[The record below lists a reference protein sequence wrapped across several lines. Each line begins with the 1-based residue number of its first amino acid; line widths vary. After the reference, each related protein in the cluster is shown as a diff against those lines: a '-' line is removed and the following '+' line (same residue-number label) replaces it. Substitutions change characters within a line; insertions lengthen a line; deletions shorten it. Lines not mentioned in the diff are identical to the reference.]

1 MFDCSVGFPLRLCL
15 LICALWFFVRRLV
28 LVPVLVQ
35 VCFLQF
41 YPAQLLRQHRALDTH
56 VRSYWNP
63 PGPRGEKMAE
73 VLACQIVI
81 LDGTTIS
88 QDVNVSICSLVT
100 KAHHFRLPITV
111 NTRSF
116 CLQKRAVGQVL
127 LSLVYKHL
135 GLDEKD
141 YFGLLYTDD
150 KNNPVCDCI
159 CVAYYC
165 RTSTPQYKNALVT
178 KQQ

>member
-1 MFDCSVGFPLRLCL
+1 
-15 LICALWFFVRRLV
+15 
-28 LVPVLVQ
+28 
-35 VCFLQF
+35 
-41 YPAQLLRQHRALDTH
+41 
-56 VRSYWNP
+56 
-63 PGPRGEKMAE
+63 MAE

-88 QDVNVSICSLVT
+88 QDINVSTLYSRVT
-100 KAHHFRLPITV
+100 KAHRSRLPITI
-111 NTRSF
+111 NTLFF

-150 KNNPVCDCI
+150 KNNPVCV
-159 CVAYYC
+159 CVC
-165 RTSTPQYKNALVT
+165 V
-178 KQQ
+178 